1 MSDTPRTDG
10 VIHNI
15 AELGVFARQLER
27 ELNATQ
33 AAIRQQQLLDE
44 EILRLR
50 ERVKRLEEEGREVR
64 ECAAQL
70 GWTSANDPRWV
81 TRAWK
86 AVENWDKEANP

>member
-27 ELNATQ
+27 ELNAAQ
-33 AAIRQQQLLDE
+33 SAIRQQQLLDE

-50 ERVKRLEEEGREVR
+50 ERVKRLEQAGDDMAKHAEALGMGGTGLVR
-64 ECAAQL
+64 
-70 GWTSANDPRWV
+70 RW
-81 TRAWK
+81 
-86 AVENWDKEANP
+86 KEAKP